1 MKETKRSR
9 LKTEEIGAISRSIFH
24 RLADTE
30 YLSTLRWP
38 SCIPVYDK
46 MRRSDGQ
53 VQALLHVLE
62 LPIRSTRWY
71 VGPYSNSAKDKE
83 IAEFVEEN
91 LFAGPPNGMTIHWD
105 DFLRLALLMF
115 PFGHSIFEKVYEVDA
130 HGFAKW
136 RKFAERPPETIRD
149 FVYDETGGPL
159 AVEQYGLGTAYVSI
173 PIDDL
178 LVFTHRREGGRL
190 QGIPVLRAVYKHWF
204 IKDFLYKILNIGI
217 ERNLVGTPVITLPE
231 TPGDDDKDE
240 AEKIVTNLR
249 SGEESGAVLPFGFE
263 LGLFEGKRAMKDE
276 VLPYIQYQDLMIV
289 RSGLAH
295 FLQLGSGTT
304 GSYAL
309 SEDQSDLFLMSLNAS
324 ADYVMNTINS
334 YAIPQL
340 VDYNWDAEGYPTLAH
355 EPVGGRG
362 KQAIINGVRSLVG
375 GKVILPDRELEEFM
389 RELLGLPKIGKETR
403 AGGPPAV
410 PAMHEPG

>member
-1 MKETKRSR
+1 MKERR
-9 LKTEEIGAISRSIFH
+9 RPRPKTEEIGAISRSIFG

-30 YLSTLRWP
+30 YLSTLKWP

-46 MRRSDGQ
+46 MRRSDAQ

-71 VGPYSNSAKDKE
+71 VEPWSNSAKDKE

-91 LFAGPPNGMTIHWD
+91 LFSGPPNGMTIHWD
-105 DFLRLALLMF
+105 DFLRLALLMH
-115 PFGHSIFEKVYEVDA
+115 PFGHSIFEKVYEVDS

-136 RKFAERPPETIRD
+136 RKFAERPHETIKD
-149 FVYDETGGPL
+149 FKYDETGGPL
-159 AVEQYGLGTAYVSI
+159 AVEQYGRGTAYVTL

-178 LVFTHRREGGRL
+178 LIFTHRREGGRL

-217 ERNLVGTPVITLPE
+217 ERNLVGTPVIKLPE
-231 TPGDDDKDE
+231 SPAEGDKEE

-249 SGEESGAVLPFGFE
+249 SGEESGAVVPFGFD
-263 LGLFEGKRAMKDE
+263 LSLFEGKRGLVE

-295 FLQLGSGTT
+295 FLQLGSGDV

-309 SEDQSDLFLMSLNAS
+309 SEDQSDLFLMSLNSS
-324 ADYVMNTINS
+324 ADYVANNINS

-340 VDYNWDAEGYPTLAH
+340 VGYNWDVEGYPTLAH

-362 KQAIINGVRSLVG
+362 KQNLIKGVRELVD
-375 GKVILPDRELEEFM
+375 GKIVLPDKELEEFM
-389 RELLGLPKIGKETR
+389 RDLLGLPEPGKETR

-410 PAMHEPG
+410 PALHEPG